1 MPQNMVLNIAA
12 PLVLR
17 DSTLFEIWK
26 KNIYIWQCFTTVKP
40 EKQVL
45 HIFWLLEGEAR
56 TAIVEMNLEELTKVN
71 VADKVPK
78 ELNKL
83 YLEYKL
89 QLIYK
94 VYDAYEKF
102 KRPQDRSITEYVA
115 EFE

>member
-12 PLVLR
+12 PLALR

-45 HIFWLLEGEAR
+45 HIIWFLEGEAR
-56 TAIVEMNLEELTKVN
+56 PAIVEMNLEELTKVN

-83 YLEYKL
+83 YLEYKS

-102 KRPQDRSITEYVA
+102 NLKGHKIGA
-115 EFE
+115 LLNM